1 MRPIALAFP
10 LLFAAPLLA
19 QDELPTDPNEPLEI
33 EPPLLIQ
40 ETPNRN
46 IRRTT
51 PDVAD
56 QKELDPER
64 IAAALEKAKK
74 SAASGE
80 RLYKSGI
87 IAKVEAENRALK
99 VIRLEADLAE
109 ANLELA
115 KENVRRATGPLRRGR
130 NHASRIGD
138 GKIGIARRDER
149 SAIGCGQAR
158 PGGTRRGPPESAAPE
173 KLLAMGSGRKSEVN
187 RAEEKVSALQRPEKT
202 EGALTCLGRVPVG
215 PLQTA
220 RAATLSTARASFK
233 DAAPENACP
242 RVLIFV
248 KRPRRHITRLPN

>member
-1 MRPIALAFP
+1 MMRSIALAFT
-10 LLFAAPLLA
+10 LLFAASALA
-19 QDELPTDPNEPLEI
+19 QDELPKDPSEPLDI

-46 IRRTT
+46 IRQTT

-64 IAAALEKAKK
+64 ITVALEKAKK

-99 VIRLEADLAE
+99 VIRLEADLAQ

-115 KENVRRATGPLRRGR
+115 QQNVAAQQTHFDAGEITQAELEAAKSGFLAAT
-130 NHASRIGD
+130 NEAQSAAD
-138 GKIGIARRDER
+138 RRDRAELD
-149 SAIGCGQAR
+149 
-158 PGGTRRGPPESAAPE
+158 AAFLNLQRQK

-187 RAEEKVSALQRPEKT
+187 RAEEKVSALQHPKE
-202 EGALTCLGRVPVG
+202 
-215 PLQTA
+215 
-220 RAATLSTARASFK
+220 
-233 DAAPENACP
+233 
-242 RVLIFV
+242 
-248 KRPRRHITRLPN
+248 